1 MHPCRPLLDVIA
13 TIPDMRQ
20 ARGKRHPLP
29 GVLALAC
36 VAMLCGAKSYTA
48 VAEWG
53 HTYGEADPGLVRA
66 LGLSRHGPPSVA
78 TVHRL
83 FRRLAVGTLEAALG
97 RWAQE
102 VLAALP
108 APAGH
113 LEGVALDGKT
123 LRGTRRDGVPGLH
136 LLAAVSHRL
145 GLTLGQVPV
154 GVKTNEIPLVHT
166 LLAGLV
172 VQGRVLT
179 MDALLTQRAIAQDIV
194 DRGGDYLMV
203 VKDNQPALR
212 ADLAF
217 LFETPAPGDLPAPPA
232 CRANRGH
239 GRREQR
245 TLQTSTALT
254 GYLDWPGL
262 AQVFRA
268 TRRVVDARTGEVWA
282 EVVYGITSLA
292 ADRATAQEILRL
304 LRGHWTIENRLH
316 WVRDVTYDEDR
327 SQARAG
333 AIPEVMAALRSL
345 AIGLLRLAGFP
356 AIAPATRR
364 LAAFPWQALALLGC
378 SRE

>member
-1 MHPCRPLLDVIA
+1 MRPCPPLLDVIG
-13 TIPDMRQ
+13 TIPDVRQ
-20 ARGKRHPLP
+20 ARGKRHPLA

-36 VAMLCGAKSYTA
+36 AATLCGARSYSA
-48 VAEWG
+48 MAEWG
-53 HTYGEADPGLVRA
+53 RTYGEVDPALLRS
-66 LGLSRHGPPSVA
+66 LGLREHGSPSAATLHRIFRWLNVA
-78 TVHRL
+78 
-83 FRRLAVGTLEAALG
+83 ALEAALG
-97 RWAQE
+97 HWAQA

-108 APAGH
+108 RPVG
-113 LEGVALDGKT
+113 LGEGVALDGKT
-123 LRGTRRDGVPGLH
+123 LRGTRRDGAPGVH
-136 LLAAVSHRL
+136 LLSAVSHRL

-154 GVKTNEIPLVHT
+154 GVKTNEIPLAHT
-166 LLAGLV
+166 LLAGLL

-194 DRGGDYLMV
+194 DRKGDYLMV

-212 ADLAF
+212 ADLVL
-217 LFETPAPGDLPAPPA
+217 LFETPTPGDRPPPPA
-232 CRANRGH
+232 RRADRGH

-268 TRRVVDARTGEVWA
+268 TRRVVNARTGEVWS
-282 EVVYGITSLA
+282 EIVYGITSLA
-292 ADRATAQEILRL
+292 ADRATPSDLLRL
-304 LRGHWTIENRLH
+304 LRDHWTIENRLH

-333 AIPEVMAALRSL
+333 VIPEVMAAIRNL
-345 AIGLLRLAGFP
+345 AIGLLRLAGFA

-364 LAAFPWQALALLGC
+364 LAALPWQALALLGC
-378 SRE
+378 ARE